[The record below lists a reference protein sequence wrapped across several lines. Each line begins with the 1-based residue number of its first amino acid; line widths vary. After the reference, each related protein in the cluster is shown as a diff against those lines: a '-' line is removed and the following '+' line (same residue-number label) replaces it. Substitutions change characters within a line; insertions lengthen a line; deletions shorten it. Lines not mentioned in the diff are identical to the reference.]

1 MSTSNTTP
9 SCPSVNRFLSLSKK
23 NAYIIA
29 KSINQRGENAHLK
42 SERRKP
48 KGSSEISFDSLL
60 GYEAVCLGRD
70 LRTFRKNLVFPSSEK
85 DIFCNEEICITVT
98 F

>member
-85 DIFCNEEICITVT
+85 DIFCNEEICVTVT